1 MSIDSSNAS
10 SATVPSASRPGDL
23 PDDHPLRARIAEAVH
38 AVRDT
43 TPLAQ
48 SFTNFVT
55 INLVANAQ
63 LAVGGTAAMSYLPDD
78 VLDIA
83 AICGATYINVGT
95 LLPFYKDALADIA
108 RGLHDQ
114 GKPWVLDPVAD
125 VLDIAAICGATYINV
140 GTLLPFYK
148 DALADIARGLHDQG
162 KPWVLDPV
170 AAGLGATRTAILESF
185 RDVPPTVVRGNAS
198 EIIVL
203 DRMWELSDMTA
214 DAGEPTTRPAGVES
228 ADEVESAMPAA
239 RRIAR
244 HLAAHSNDGQGAVA
258 VSGAVDFVTDGT
270 RDYRLPGGSALMTK
284 ITGAGCSLGGVVGT
298 YLAVAVAVSGAVDFV
313 TDGTRDYRLPGGSA
327 LMTKITGAGCSL
339 GGVVGT
345 YLAVANPLTAA
356 MAASLHFNRAGEI
369 AEAAAH
375 GPGSFQ
381 TEFLDAL
388 WNVTAEQIAVR

>member
-1 MSIDSSNAS
+1 MSIDSSMAS
-10 SATVPSASRPGDL
+10 AVTSTSQTGNL
-23 PDDHPLRARIAEAVH
+23 PAGHPLRTRIADAVH
-38 AVRDT
+38 AVRST

-63 LAVGGTAAMSYLPDD
+63 LAAGGTAAMSYLPD
-78 VLDIA
+78 
-83 AICGATYINVGT
+83 
-95 LLPFYKDALADIA
+95 
-108 RGLHDQ
+108 
-114 GKPWVLDPVAD
+114 D

-185 RDVPPTVVRGNAS
+185 RDVPPTIVRGNAS

-203 DRMWELSDMTA
+203 DRMWGLTDTDAAA
-214 DAGEPTTRPAGVES
+214 DDGTRPAGVES

-239 RRIAR
+239 RRLAR
-244 HLAAHSNDGQGAVA
+244 HLAAHSPNGQSAVA

-270 RDYRLPGGSALMTK
+270 HDYRLPGGSALMTK

-298 YLAVAVAVSGAVDFV
+298 YLAVAD
-313 TDGTRDYRLPGGSA
+313 
-327 LMTKITGAGCSL
+327 
-339 GGVVGT
+339 
-345 YLAVANPLTAA
+345 PLTAA
-356 MAASLHFNRAGEI
+356 MTASLHFNRAGEI

-388 WNVTAEQIAVR
+388 WNVTAEQIADSTILQ

>member
-1 MSIDSSNAS
+1 MSIDSSMAS
-10 SATVPSASRPGDL
+10 AVTSTSQTGNL
-23 PDDHPLRARIAEAVH
+23 PAGHPLRTRIADAVH
-38 AVRDT
+38 AVRST

-108 RGLHDQ
+108 HGLHE
-114 GKPWVLDPVAD
+114 
-125 VLDIAAICGATYINV
+125 
-140 GTLLPFYK
+140 
-148 DALADIARGLHDQG
+148 QG

-185 RDVPPTVVRGNAS
+185 RDVPPTIVRGNAS

-203 DRMWELSDMTA
+203 DRMWGLTDTDAAA
-214 DAGEPTTRPAGVES
+214 DDGTRPAGVES
-228 ADEVESAMPAA
+228 VDEVDSAIPAA
-239 RRIAR
+239 RRLAR
-244 HLAAHSNDGQGAVA
+244 HLAAHSPNGQGAVA

-270 RDYRLPGGSALMTK
+270 HDYRLPGGSALMTK
-284 ITGAGCSLGGVVGT
+284 IIGAGCSLGGVVGT
-298 YLAVAVAVSGAVDFV
+298 YLAVAD
-313 TDGTRDYRLPGGSA
+313 
-327 LMTKITGAGCSL
+327 
-339 GGVVGT
+339 
-345 YLAVANPLTAA
+345 PLIAA

-388 WNVTAEQIAVR
+388 WNVTAEQIADSTILQ

>member
-10 SATVPSASRPGDL
+10 STTSASSATVPSATRPGDL

-114 GKPWVLDPVAD
+114 GKPWVLDPVA
-125 VLDIAAICGATYINV
+125 
-140 GTLLPFYK
+140 
-148 DALADIARGLHDQG
+148 
-162 KPWVLDPV
+162 
-170 AAGLGATRTAILESF
+170 AGLGATRTAILESF
-185 RDVPPTVVRGNAS
+185 RDVPPTIVRGNAS

-203 DRMWELSDMTA
+203 DRMWGLTDTDAAA
-214 DAGEPTTRPAGVES
+214 DDGTRPAGVES
-228 ADEVESAMPAA
+228 VDEVDSAIPAA

-244 HLAAHSNDGQGAVA
+244 HLAAHSPNGQGAVA

-270 RDYRLPGGSALMTK
+270 NDYRLPGGSALMTK

-298 YLAVAVAVSGAVDFV
+298 YLAVAD
-313 TDGTRDYRLPGGSA
+313 
-327 LMTKITGAGCSL
+327 
-339 GGVVGT
+339 
-345 YLAVANPLTAA
+345 PLTAA

-388 WNVTAEQIAVR
+388 WNVTAEQIAESAILQ

>member
-10 SATVPSASRPGDL
+10 STTSASSATVPSATRPGDL
-23 PDDHPLRARIAEAVH
+23 PDDHPLRTRIAEAVH

-78 VLDIA
+78 VLDVA

-108 RGLHDQ
+108 RGLHE
-114 GKPWVLDPVAD
+114 
-125 VLDIAAICGATYINV
+125 
-140 GTLLPFYK
+140 
-148 DALADIARGLHDQG
+148 QG

-203 DRMWELSDMTA
+203 DRMWGLSDA
-214 DAGEPTTRPAGVES
+214 DATEEEATRPAGVES
-228 ADEVESAMPAA
+228 VDEVDSAIPAA

-244 HLAAHSNDGQGAVA
+244 HLATHSPNGQGAVA

-270 RDYRLPGGSALMTK
+270 NDYRLPGGSALMTK

-298 YLAVAVAVSGAVDFV
+298 YLAVAD
-313 TDGTRDYRLPGGSA
+313 
-327 LMTKITGAGCSL
+327 
-339 GGVVGT
+339 
-345 YLAVANPLTAA
+345 PLTAA

-388 WNVTAEQIAVR
+388 WNVTAEQIAESAILQ

>member
-1 MSIDSSNAS
+1 MSIDSSMAS
-10 SATVPSASRPGDL
+10 AVTSTSQTGNL
-23 PDDHPLRARIAEAVH
+23 PAGHPLRMRIADAVH
-38 AVRDT
+38 AVRST

-63 LAVGGTAAMSYLPDD
+63 LAAGGTAAMSYLPD
-78 VLDIA
+78 
-83 AICGATYINVGT
+83 
-95 LLPFYKDALADIA
+95 
-108 RGLHDQ
+108 
-114 GKPWVLDPVAD
+114 D

-185 RDVPPTVVRGNAS
+185 RDVPPTIVRGNAS

-203 DRMWELSDMTA
+203 DRMWGLTDTDAAA
-214 DAGEPTTRPAGVES
+214 DDGTRPAGVES
-228 ADEVESAMPAA
+228 VDEVDSAIPAA
-239 RRIAR
+239 RRLAR
-244 HLAAHSNDGQGAVA
+244 HLAAHSPNGQGAVA
-258 VSGAVDFVTDGT
+258 VSGAIDFVTDGT
-270 RDYRLPGGSALMTK
+270 HDYRLPGGSALMTK

-298 YLAVAVAVSGAVDFV
+298 YLAVAD
-313 TDGTRDYRLPGGSA
+313 
-327 LMTKITGAGCSL
+327 
-339 GGVVGT
+339 
-345 YLAVANPLTAA
+345 PLTAA

-388 WNVTAEQIAVR
+388 WNVTAEQIAESAILQ

>member
-1 MSIDSSNAS
+1 MSIDSSMAS
-10 SATVPSASRPGDL
+10 AVTSTSQTGNL
-23 PDDHPLRARIAEAVH
+23 PAGHPLRTRIADAVH
-38 AVRDT
+38 AVRST

-63 LAVGGTAAMSYLPDD
+63 LAAGGTAAMSYLPD
-78 VLDIA
+78 
-83 AICGATYINVGT
+83 
-95 LLPFYKDALADIA
+95 
-108 RGLHDQ
+108 
-114 GKPWVLDPVAD
+114 D

-185 RDVPPTVVRGNAS
+185 RDVPPTIVRGNAS

-203 DRMWELSDMTA
+203 DRMWGLTDTDAAA
-214 DAGEPTTRPAGVES
+214 DDGTRPAGVES
-228 ADEVESAMPAA
+228 VDEVDSAIPAA
-239 RRIAR
+239 RRLAR
-244 HLAAHSNDGQGAVA
+244 HLAAHSPNGQGAVA
-258 VSGAVDFVTDGT
+258 VSGAIDFITDGT
-270 RDYRLPGGSALMTK
+270 HDYRLPGGSALMTK

-298 YLAVAVAVSGAVDFV
+298 YLAVAD
-313 TDGTRDYRLPGGSA
+313 
-327 LMTKITGAGCSL
+327 
-339 GGVVGT
+339 
-345 YLAVANPLTAA
+345 PLTAA

-388 WNVTAEQIAVR
+388 WNVTAEQIADSTILQ

>member
-10 SATVPSASRPGDL
+10 SATVPSATRPGDL
-23 PDDHPLRARIAEAVH
+23 PDDHPLRTRIADAVH
-38 AVRDT
+38 AVRST

-63 LAVGGTAAMSYLPDD
+63 LAAGGTAAMSYLPD
-78 VLDIA
+78 
-83 AICGATYINVGT
+83 
-95 LLPFYKDALADIA
+95 
-108 RGLHDQ
+108 
-114 GKPWVLDPVAD
+114 D

-203 DRMWELSDMTA
+203 DRMWGLA
-214 DAGEPTTRPAGVES
+214 DADAAGTEDETTRPAGVES

-244 HLAAHSNDGQGAVA
+244 HLAAHSTNGQGAVA

-270 RDYRLPGGSALMTK
+270 HDYRLPGGSALMTK

-298 YLAVAVAVSGAVDFV
+298 YLAVAD
-313 TDGTRDYRLPGGSA
+313 
-327 LMTKITGAGCSL
+327 
-339 GGVVGT
+339 
-345 YLAVANPLTAA
+345 PLTAA

-369 AEAAAH
+369 AESAAH

-381 TEFLDAL
+381 TEFLDTL
-388 WNVTAEQIAVR
+388 WNVTAEQIAESTILQ

>member
-10 SATVPSASRPGDL
+10 STTSASSATVPSATRPGDL

-63 LAVGGTAAMSYLPDD
+63 LAAGGTAAMSYLPDD

-108 RGLHDQ
+108 H
-114 GKPWVLDPVAD
+114 
-125 VLDIAAICGATYINV
+125 
-140 GTLLPFYK
+140 
-148 DALADIARGLHDQG
+148 GLHDQG

-185 RDVPPTVVRGNAS
+185 RDVPPTIVRGNAS

-203 DRMWELSDMTA
+203 DRMWGLA
-214 DAGEPTTRPAGVES
+214 DADAAADDATRPAGVES
-228 ADEVESAMPAA
+228 VDEVDSAIPAA
-239 RRIAR
+239 RRLAR
-244 HLAAHSNDGQGAVA
+244 HLAAHSPNGQGAVA

-270 RDYRLPGGSALMTK
+270 HDYRLPGGSALMTK

-298 YLAVAVAVSGAVDFV
+298 YLAVAD
-313 TDGTRDYRLPGGSA
+313 
-327 LMTKITGAGCSL
+327 
-339 GGVVGT
+339 
-345 YLAVANPLTAA
+345 PLTAA

-388 WNVTAEQIAVR
+388 WNVTAEQIAESAILQ

>member
-1 MSIDSSNAS
+1 MSIDSSVAS
-10 SATVPSASRPGDL
+10 SAASASAFDGAQPGNL
-23 PDDHPLRARIAEAVH
+23 PSDHPLRTRIADAVH

-63 LAVGGTAAMSYLPDD
+63 LAVGGTAAMSFLPD
-78 VLDIA
+78 
-83 AICGATYINVGT
+83 
-95 LLPFYKDALADIA
+95 
-108 RGLHDQ
+108 
-114 GKPWVLDPVAD
+114 D

-203 DRMWELSDMTA
+203 DRMWGLA
-214 DAGEPTTRPAGVES
+214 DADAAADDGTRPAGVES
-228 ADEVESAMPAA
+228 VDEVDSAIPAA
-239 RRIAR
+239 RRLAR
-244 HLAAHSNDGQGAVA
+244 HLAAHSPNGQGAVA

-270 RDYRLPGGSALMTK
+270 HDYRLPGGSALMTK

-298 YLAVAVAVSGAVDFV
+298 YLAVAD
-313 TDGTRDYRLPGGSA
+313 
-327 LMTKITGAGCSL
+327 
-339 GGVVGT
+339 
-345 YLAVANPLTAA
+345 PLTAA

-388 WNVTAEQIAVR
+388 WNVTAEQIAESAILQ

>member
-1 MSIDSSNAS
+1 MSIDSSVAS
-10 SATVPSASRPGDL
+10 SAASASAFDGAQPGNL
-23 PDDHPLRARIAEAVH
+23 PSDHPLRTRIADAVR

-63 LAVGGTAAMSYLPDD
+63 LAAGGTAAMSYLPD
-78 VLDIA
+78 
-83 AICGATYINVGT
+83 
-95 LLPFYKDALADIA
+95 
-108 RGLHDQ
+108 
-114 GKPWVLDPVAD
+114 D

-185 RDVPPTVVRGNAS
+185 RDVPPTIVRGNAS

-203 DRMWELSDMTA
+203 DRMWGLA
-214 DAGEPTTRPAGVES
+214 DADAAADDGTRPAGVES
-228 ADEVESAMPAA
+228 VDEVDSAMPAA
-239 RRIAR
+239 RRLAR
-244 HLAAHSNDGQGAVA
+244 HLAAHSPNGQGAVA

-270 RDYRLPGGSALMTK
+270 HDYRLPGGSALMTK

-298 YLAVAVAVSGAVDFV
+298 YLAVAD
-313 TDGTRDYRLPGGSA
+313 
-327 LMTKITGAGCSL
+327 
-339 GGVVGT
+339 
-345 YLAVANPLTAA
+345 PLTAA

-388 WNVTAEQIAVR
+388 WNVTAEQIAESAILQ

>member
-1 MSIDSSNAS
+1 MSIDSSVAS
-10 SATVPSASRPGDL
+10 SAASASAFDGAQPGNL
-23 PDDHPLRARIAEAVH
+23 PSDHPLRTRIADAVH

-63 LAVGGTAAMSYLPDD
+63 LAVGGTAAMSFLPDD

-95 LLPFYKDALADIA
+95 LLPFYKDALTDIA
-108 RGLHDQ
+108 QGLHE
-114 GKPWVLDPVAD
+114 
-125 VLDIAAICGATYINV
+125 
-140 GTLLPFYK
+140 
-148 DALADIARGLHDQG
+148 QG

-203 DRMWELSDMTA
+203 DRMWGLA
-214 DAGEPTTRPAGVES
+214 DADAAADDGTRPAGVES
-228 ADEVESAMPAA
+228 VDEVDSAIPAA
-239 RRIAR
+239 RRLAR
-244 HLAAHSNDGQGAVA
+244 HLAAHSPNGQGAVA
-258 VSGAVDFVTDGT
+258 VSGAIDFVTDGT
-270 RDYRLPGGSALMTK
+270 HDYRLPGGSALMTK

-298 YLAVAVAVSGAVDFV
+298 YLAVAD
-313 TDGTRDYRLPGGSA
+313 
-327 LMTKITGAGCSL
+327 
-339 GGVVGT
+339 
-345 YLAVANPLTAA
+345 PLTAA

-388 WNVTAEQIAVR
+388 WNVTAEQIADSTILQ